1 VKTTSDRVL
10 SVLALFTRDNSEWSV
25 EEAAAALDVPV
36 STVYRYFRTLSSAEL
51 ITPYW
56 PGRYVLGPAVI
67 EYDYAMRLHDPLL
80 NAAREVMTALADE
93 VGNCVAMLARLYK
106 DKVMCVHRER
116 SRGSEFDAVGYE
128 RGRPMPL
135 DRGAASKAILANL
148 AVRELRGMKLSDD
161 NPALMDSLRA
171 IRAQGFSVTRGEVTP
186 GVLGVAVPIFRSDRA
201 LEGSLGL
208 ILAGDREPD
217 LRDII
222 AATIRAQKEIESNL
236 GLAIAAR
243 HFGA

>member
-1 VKTTSDRVL
+1 MKTTSDRVL

-36 STVYRYFRTLSSAEL
+36 STAYRYFRSLSSAEL

-80 NAAREVMTALADE
+80 GAARDVMVALAD
-93 VGNCVAMLARLYK
+93 GIGDCVAMLARLYK
-106 DKVMCVHRER
+106 DKVMCVHREHPR
-116 SRGSEFDAVGYE
+116 TSEFDAVGYE

-148 AVRELRGMKLSDD
+148 TTRELRALGLSDEA
-161 NPALMDSLRA
+161 PALKDALRT
-171 IRAQGFSVTRGEVTP
+171 IRTQGFSVTEGEVTP

-208 ILAGDREPD
+208 ILPWNRKPD
-217 LRDII
+217 LLDII
-222 AATIRAQKEIESNL
+222 ATTIRAQKQIESNL
-236 GLAIAAR
+236 GQAVAA
-243 HFGA
+243 HHLGA

>member
-10 SVLALFTRDNSEWSV
+10 GVLALFTRDKSEWSV

-36 STVYRYFRTLSSAEL
+36 STVYRYFRTLSGAEL

-80 NAAREVMTALADE
+80 NAAGEVMAALADE

-116 SRGSEFDAVGYE
+116 PRTSDFDAVGYE

-135 DRGAASKAILANL
+135 DRGAASKAILASL
-148 AVRELRGMKLSDD
+148 TVRELRGMKVSDD
-161 NPALMDSLRA
+161 NPALKDSLRR
-171 IRAQGFSVTRGEVTP
+171 IRAQGFSVTEGEVTP
-186 GVLGVAVPIFRSDRA
+186 GVIGVAVPIFRGDRA

-208 ILAGDREPD
+208 ILPGDRKSD
-217 LRDII
+217 LQAII
-222 AATIRAQKEIESNL
+222 AATIRAQKQIESHL
-236 GLAIAAR
+236 GQAVAAH
-243 HFGA
+243 HFDG